1 MINPND
7 EKAWGTYRTYRDDPV
22 FEVSFEGDVT
32 YPNGD
37 QLPPVW
43 ITEPIL
49 DGEGN
54 YDGRTYMMVYP
65 YRDHEFPFPGHDDE
79 DGEDALHYGGFY
91 YDEGM
96 GYADPAE
103 HDKRVDCFR
112 AAEVFF
118 RHSVGNDAMMQR
130 YLAKVRAMPRGL
142 PELHERRQLLWCA
155 LRERLLPRSIQC

>member
-1 MINPND
+1 MINSNG
-7 EKAWGTYRTYRDDPV
+7 EKTWGTYRKYRDDPV

-79 DGEDALHYGGFY
+79 DGEDALHYGGLY

-130 YLAKVRAMPRGL
+130 YLAKVRAMP
-142 PELHERRQLLWCA
+142 
-155 LRERLLPRSIQC
+155 